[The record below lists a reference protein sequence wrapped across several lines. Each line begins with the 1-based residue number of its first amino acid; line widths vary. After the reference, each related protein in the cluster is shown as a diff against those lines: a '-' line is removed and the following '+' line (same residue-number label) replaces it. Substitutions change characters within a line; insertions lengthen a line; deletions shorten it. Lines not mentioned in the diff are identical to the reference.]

1 MAPLSDPSTSLRDV
15 DLTHSYK
22 NVTPQSVLD
31 RYTFLEVRNGAAVLK
46 ASNPTHFDE
55 LVQVLEGFHVYDADL
70 LIPGGNRGQIATRLD
85 AHFEQLG
92 WQAIRVNTEFKLVG
106 KGKKGGAIILETE
119 AKNDGFEVD
128 NMKGRVAI
136 DVEWNAKDGNLD
148 RDLAAYRSLY
158 DLGLIDAA
166 VLITRDHYSIRD
178 LAGVTLESDTA
189 RGRLSTITST
199 NTIKLKD
206 RLERGDAGGC
216 PVFAV
221 GIGVDTWAGKDV
233 PRPGEEHTTVAELV
247 AAYEAAQEAKKKAKG
262 EKAQLTDD
270 EIDEVVESVTDTP
283 EDPEVD

>member
-1 MAPLSDPSTSLRDV
+1 M

-22 NVTPQSVLD
+22 NVTPQGVLD

-55 LVQVLEGFHVYDADL
+55 LIQVLEAFKVYDADL

-106 KGKKGGAIILETE
+106 KVKKGGKVVLDTLAQ
-119 AKNDGFEVD
+119 NDGFEVD

-166 VLITRDHYSIRD
+166 VLITRDHHSIRD
-178 LAGVTLESDTA
+178 LAGDTLHSDDA
-189 RGRLSTITST
+189 RKRLSTITST
-199 NTIKLKD
+199 NTIKLED
-206 RLERGDAGGC
+206 RLKRGDAGGC
-216 PVFAV
+216 PVFAI
-221 GIGVDTWAGKDV
+221 GISVATWAGQGV
-233 PRPGEEHTTVAELV
+233 PRPGEEDTTVDELL
-247 AAYEAAQEAKKKAKG
+247 AAYEAARAAKKKTTG
-262 EKAQLTDD
+262 SSDLTDD
-270 EIDEVVESVTDTP
+270 EIDDVVESVTEADD
-283 EDPEVD
+283 EQEVQ